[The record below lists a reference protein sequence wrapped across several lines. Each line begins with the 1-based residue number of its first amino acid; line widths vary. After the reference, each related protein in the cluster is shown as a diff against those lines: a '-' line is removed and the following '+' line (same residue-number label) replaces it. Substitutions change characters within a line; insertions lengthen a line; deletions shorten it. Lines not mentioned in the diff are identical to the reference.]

1 MANLA
6 PTADQTLS
14 AFGHEV
20 SAWRATPA
28 VVLAV
33 IGNEIRKGLL
43 ILRAHPASLA
53 LGITASVFLY
63 LGMQFIIGQGQLP
76 RDLLPLTL
84 IGFSAFM
91 FLWIASLAMVAD
103 LLEEMRTG
111 TLAQTHLSPVS
122 PALLLLGR
130 LGTASVQG
138 ILVAAVSAAVPM
150 IVADIPIPARWEALL
165 PFALTLVNGL
175 AFTLLFAGVAL
186 TNPFI
191 GEIHHLVTGLI
202 GVLNGAYLPVAL
214 FPDWLEPV
222 ARLLPTTLGIEATL
236 KVLFEHRSLGDLW
249 ADGSL
254 PWLLIYTLA
263 LTLAGWW
270 VYRRNQRQLMR
281 NGTLG

>member
-1 MANLA
+1 MAN
-6 PTADQTLS
+6 PVSTVEQTLN

-20 SAWRATPA
+20 SAWRVTPA

-53 LGITASVFLY
+53 LGITISVFFY
-63 LGMQFIIGQGQLP
+63 LGIQFIVGQGQLP
-76 RDLLPLTL
+76 RDLLPPTL
-84 IGFSAFM
+84 VGFSAFM
-91 FLWIASLAMVAD
+91 FLWIASLAMVGD
-103 LLEEMRTG
+103 LVEEMHTG

-138 ILVAAVSAAVPM
+138 ILVVAVSAAVPM
-150 IVADIPIPARWEALL
+150 MVADIQLPARWEALV

-202 GVLNGAYLPVAL
+202 SMLNGAYLPVAM

-236 KVLFEHRSLGDLW
+236 KVLFEQRSLGELW

-254 PWLLIYTLA
+254 PWLLVYTLA
-263 LTLAGWW
+263 LGAAGWW

-281 NGTLG
+281 DGRLG